1 MTQKTISQ
9 QTKKIL
15 TIIVIAF
22 LATPTLTAQDTL
34 PAPRCEFAS
43 AYLDGSWY
51 IFGGLVDSAQS
62 KYIKTDDIPDND
74 MWEFTE
80 GNDGWLEVADY
91 NPPPVRNN
99 HKMVEIN
106 GKLYTFGGEG
116 TDPDNFLRDT
126 WVYDPA
132 TKTWTDLTQS
142 AMGDIPNNVANYG
155 LTVNNNQMYLYGG
168 HSRYNS
174 GGQTDEVTNYL
185 YSYNTVS
192 NYWQYISTSN
202 QGPKRKG
209 ASVETNN
216 GKMFVWGGRDEN
228 NTLTNSIWEYDF
240 NTTTWTDI
248 TPASG
253 ALPLPFDDAGS
264 TVATVNQEYGMMMF
278 GGVDNPS
285 NTTFGLK
292 LWFLKFNTTPNTV
305 VKLSTN
311 WESSSDGLKMQGFA
325 LASGYKASGD
335 TCTLTV
341 FGGRDTLWSL
351 NNRFARYVFDT
362 TFCDVYEYDTLNS
375 QWVPQGTVG
384 ILESQIIPKVKV
396 YPNPANDIIN
406 IEFDSKQSKRF
417 TISLFNIN
425 GQLVERKL
433 QKGTTVKTWFATKHL
448 NNGVYMITISS
459 GNKLLFRNKVMKQ

>member
-1 MTQKTISQ
+1 MTHKKNYQL
-9 QTKKIL
+9 TKKSL
-15 TIIVIAF
+15 TIIVIALF
-22 LATPTLTAQDTL
+22 ATTNLTAQDTL

-43 AYLDGSWY
+43 AYLNGSWY
-51 IFGGLVDSAQS
+51 IFGGLVDTTQS
-62 KYIKTDDIPDND
+62 KFSKTLEDPKND
-74 MWEFTE
+74 MWEYAE
-80 GNDGWLEVADY
+80 GNDGWKEVADD
-91 NPPPVRNN
+91 NPPPPRNN
-99 HKMVEIN
+99 HKMVAIN

-202 QGPKRKG
+202 QGPKRQG
-209 ASVETNN
+209 AVVETHD
-216 GKMFVWGGRDEN
+216 GKMYVWGGRDEN
-228 NTLTNSIWEYDF
+228 GDRTNSVWAFDFGNNNWEDLTP
-240 NTTTWTDI
+240 TTG
-248 TPASG
+248 PM
-253 ALPLPFDDAGS
+253 PPPFSDAGS
-264 TVATVNQEYGMMMF
+264 TKATINQDLQILSL
-278 GGVDNPS
+278 GGVDENNAS
-285 NTTFGLK
+285 IGIWGYKVNGGIHMEFD
-292 LWFLKFNTTPNTV
+292 
-305 VKLSTN
+305 
-311 WESSSDGLKMQGFA
+311 WEGSDGNLKVQGFQ
-325 LASGYKASGD
+325 LASRGKASGD

-341 FGGRDTLWSL
+341 FGGRDTLMDLS
-351 NNRFARYVFDT
+351 NQFTRYVFDS

-406 IEFDSKQSKRF
+406 IEFDSEQSKRF

-425 GQLVERKL
+425 GQLVGRKL
-433 QKGTTVKTWFATKHL
+433 QKGTTVKTWIATKHL

-459 GNKLLFRNKVMKQ
+459 GNELLFRNKVMKQ